1 MVITTATIGKDDN
14 ENDNYIE
21 EPDISSSMKLI
32 AVHVSITEDFISSF
46 QFELCDNKSLILSPL
61 IGHKTN
67 RENTWTVPK
76 GEYVSK
82 IILYYEHFLHGI
94 VFETNKG
101 SMSPIFGSQTFEKK
115 EIEIKGSLVSFGG
128 TYSNYITS
136 VYFIYYEDSEIEESK
151 KEELDILENIP
162 NNYIDIIVKG

>member
-1 MVITTATIGKDDN
+1 MILPFVLMLLTTATIGKDDN

-82 IILYYEHFLHGI
+82 FIATIKHIII
-94 VFETNKG
+94 C
-101 SMSPIFGSQTFEKK
+101 
-115 EIEIKGSLVSFGG
+115 
-128 TYSNYITS
+128 IT
-136 VYFIYYEDSEIEESK
+136 
-151 KEELDILENIP
+151 
-162 NNYIDIIVKG
+162 